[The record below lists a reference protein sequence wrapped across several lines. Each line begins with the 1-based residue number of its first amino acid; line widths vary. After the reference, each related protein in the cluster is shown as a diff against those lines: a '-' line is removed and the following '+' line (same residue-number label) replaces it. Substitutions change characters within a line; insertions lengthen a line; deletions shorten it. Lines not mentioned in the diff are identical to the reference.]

1 LVGVASGEPTSV
13 DVDFV
18 VDELEVF
25 LYLGELGG
33 HVGAVGLH
41 EGKSFLFVAG
51 PGGDELGVAA
61 DGLDG
66 HAGGPQLGA
75 DGDPVQVELL
85 VAAPS
90 GVVAVDGGDDQA
102 RAFVVAQGVRT
113 NPGAGS
119 GLGDAHTRLGVGV
132 SGLGYR
138 RRLDFEHALNPSVMV
153 MSASTLPNTTA
164 GELSQRRRLLVLAI
178 CCASMIVVVM
188 DISIVNVALPAIRR
202 ALHASVSGLAWTID
216 AYTLVLACFLLLAGS
231 TADRVGRRR
240 VFQVGLAAFGLGSL
254 LCGLAPRTGART
266 PSGTTPGTTERATAG
281 RTGRQLP
288 VRPQLRPRRQRSD
301 PVLGLRTRG
310 SRNTH
315 RSGIRMSRGTRA
327 NLTRPRP
334 GRHHGGPQ

>member
-1 LVGVASGEPTSV
+1 
-13 DVDFV
+13 
-18 VDELEVF
+18 
-25 LYLGELGG
+25 
-33 HVGAVGLH
+33 
-41 EGKSFLFVAG
+41 
-51 PGGDELGVAA
+51 
-61 DGLDG
+61 
-66 HAGGPQLGA
+66 
-75 DGDPVQVELL
+75 
-85 VAAPS
+85 
-90 GVVAVDGGDDQA
+90 
-102 RAFVVAQGVRT
+102 
-113 NPGAGS
+113 
-119 GLGDAHTRLGVGV
+119 
-132 SGLGYR
+132 
-138 RRLDFEHALNPSVMV
+138 MV

-254 LCGLAPRTGART
+254 LCGLAPRTCART